1 MTTRTRHKKEGGD
14 PAGPNNTLNTAL
26 NMVDREAG
34 EASTCRPAPDWAAL
48 PPPALDVVARRLSAA
63 AEAAAAAS
71 APVAG
76 WVRQELRLRGFE
88 AGTPGVSGAEAGGR
102 RPHDGVLAFAMT
114 CRAWR
119 RAQARL
125 GPMRTRVGPL
135 IEPGGKLTKLWAWAN
150 SSVVAPR
157 SPAAGEP

>member
-1 MTTRTRHKKEGGD
+1 MEV
-14 PAGPNNTLNTAL
+14 A
-26 NMVDREAG
+26 EAG
-34 EASTCRPAPDWAAL
+34 EASGAAGRDPGPDWAAL

-76 WVRQELRLRGFE
+76 WVRQELRLRGVE
-88 AGTPGVSGAEAGGR
+88 EGTPGGSGAEAGGP

-125 GPMRTRVGPL
+125 GPMRTRISAL
-135 IEPGGKLTKLWAWAN
+135 IEPGGKLTTLWAWAN